1 MAALAIPMRDDPDV
15 LKLLDLLNT
24 PGYQAEKQGFSS
36 LINYVDVISEQY
48 NNILT
53 ELTDLKD
60 RIGDITDKK
69 NPLAVMVERLSSVV
83 SGIGERLKAIK
94 DSIVGFCKDT
104 LDAAKDKGLSA
115 LGAVSE
121 TLHIHEGLEAISKGL
136 GTAAA
141 KCENLEKFH
150 QERVAL
156 HEAVE
161 SAESTAPPETT
172 VSLAD
177 LLADTRIDFENL
189 TPDELEMTYARLLE
203 IGMNSD
209 LSASESDCLQ
219 DLIDDAESLLPNRDE
234 ADYSQA
240 TENESEQGEEI

>member
-1 MAALAIPMRDDPDV
+1 MAAALVIPMRDDPDV

-48 NNILT
+48 NNILD

-69 NPLAVMVERLSSVV
+69 NPLAFMAERLASIV
-83 SGIGERLKAIK
+83 SGIGEKLKALK
-94 DSIVGFCKDT
+94 DSILGFCKDT
-104 LDAAKDKGLSA
+104 LEATRDTGLSA

-121 TLHIHEGLEAISKGL
+121 KLHIHEGLEAISKSL
-136 GTAAA
+136 EQAAV
-141 KCENLEKFH
+141 KCESLEKFH
-150 QERVAL
+150 QERVTA
-156 HEAVE
+156 HEISETPSSGEPSATLVE
-161 SAESTAPPETT
+161 
-172 VSLAD
+172 
-177 LLADTRIDFENL
+177 LLEGVRVDFENL
-189 TPDELEMTYARLLE
+189 TPDELNTVYAKLLD

-209 LSASESDCLQ
+209 LTASENDCLQ
-219 DLIDDAESLLPNRDE
+219 YLTEEAESLMPDRGE

-240 TENESEQGEEI
+240 MESEHEQGEEI